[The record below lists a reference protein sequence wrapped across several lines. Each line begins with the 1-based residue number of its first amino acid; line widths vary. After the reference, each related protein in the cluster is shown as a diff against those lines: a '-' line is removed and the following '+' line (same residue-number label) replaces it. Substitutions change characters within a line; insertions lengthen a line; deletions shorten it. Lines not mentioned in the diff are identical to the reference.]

1 MDDSFKDFGLADAV
15 MQGVSIMGHERP
27 TPIQRAA
34 IPPIL
39 SGRDVLGC
47 AQTGTGKTAAYLLPL
62 LSRVVDG
69 SLGAGGAT
77 AVLVVSPTRELAMQ
91 IDQQAEG
98 FSYFA
103 SVSSIAIYGGSDGR
117 QWSEQSEAVR
127 RGADVLVATPG
138 RLLQFVEL
146 GVAKLDRVGAL
157 VLDEADRMLDMGF
170 LPDIKR
176 IVGLLPPD
184 RQTLLFSATMPEEIR
199 RFAREIQH
207 DPVEISLSVSKPAEK
222 IKQEKVVLAE
232 GKKVGF
238 MSRFFEA
245 HPDVQSA
252 VVFVERKT
260 TARRLAQELVRRNLS
275 AVAMH
280 ADLDQAER
288 EENLRLFKARQ
299 VRILVATDIVS
310 RGIDVEDI
318 ALVVNFNVPQ
328 TVEAYVHRVGRT
340 ARAENNGWALTL
352 VGTEERRA
360 MGDIEK
366 FLGADVKVLPDAG
379 LLMPSEEGT
388 VLEQPSARRSTRRTT
403 RSGRRGG
410 RGGAPAGK
418 GQRRGANSSRG
429 EARTQGQ
436 TTGKRVGRNRSGGRP
451 NDPGKKE

>member
-1 MDDSFKDFGLADAV
+1 MNDSFKDFGLADAV
-15 MQGVSIMGHERP
+15 MQGVSIMGYERP

-245 HPDVQSA
+245 HPDV
-252 VVFVERKT
+252 
-260 TARRLAQELVRRNLS
+260 
-275 AVAMH
+275 
-280 ADLDQAER
+280 
-288 EENLRLFKARQ
+288 
-299 VRILVATDIVS
+299 
-310 RGIDVEDI
+310 
-318 ALVVNFNVPQ
+318 
-328 TVEAYVHRVGRT
+328 
-340 ARAENNGWALTL
+340 
-352 VGTEERRA
+352 
-360 MGDIEK
+360 
-366 FLGADVKVLPDAG
+366 
-379 LLMPSEEGT
+379 
-388 VLEQPSARRSTRRTT
+388 
-403 RSGRRGG
+403 
-410 RGGAPAGK
+410 
-418 GQRRGANSSRG
+418 
-429 EARTQGQ
+429 
-436 TTGKRVGRNRSGGRP
+436 
-451 NDPGKKE
+451 